1 MKSIE
6 VKYYRRVLWLAV
18 FTIGYNLI
26 EGMVSVLFGIHDET
40 LVLLGFGI
48 DSFAEVISGAG
59 ILMMVIRIRSNPH
72 SPVSQYERTALRITG
87 TVFYL
92 LTAGLLAGALVNL
105 WYGHKPETTLW
116 GVVIAVIS
124 LMVMIWLY
132 RSKIR
137 YGRLLDAEPVI
148 ADGRCT
154 LVCIYMS
161 AVLLASSAIYE
172 LTGFG
177 WVDTLGALGL
187 AWFSFT
193 EGKESFEKAAGKEC
207 GCACSSEHLLKS

>member
-1 MKSIE
+1 MNNAE
-6 VKYYRRVLWLAV
+6 EKYYRRVLWLAL
-18 FTIGYNLI
+18 FTIGYNMI
-26 EGMVSVLFGIHDET
+26 EGIVSVMLGIHDET

-59 ILMMVIRIRSNPH
+59 ILMMVIRIRSNPD
-72 SPVSQYERTALRITG
+72 SPRSQFERTALQITG

-92 LTAGLLAGALVNL
+92 LTAGLLAGAVVNL
-105 WYGHKPETTLW
+105 WQGHKPETTLW
-116 GVVIAVIS
+116 GVVVAVIS
-124 LMVMIWLY
+124 LLVMTWLY

-137 YGRLLDAEPVI
+137 YGRILGAEPVI

-161 AVLLASSAIYE
+161 AVLLTSSAIYE

-177 WVDTLGALGL
+177 WADTLGALGL

-193 EGKESFEKAAGKEC
+193 EGRESFEKASGKACE
-207 GCACSSEHLLKS
+207 CACSGEHPLKS